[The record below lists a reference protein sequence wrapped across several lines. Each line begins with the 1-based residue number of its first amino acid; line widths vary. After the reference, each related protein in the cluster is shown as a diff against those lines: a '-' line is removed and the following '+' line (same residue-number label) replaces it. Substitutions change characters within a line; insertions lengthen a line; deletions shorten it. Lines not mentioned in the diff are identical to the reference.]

1 MAGAEYDIFSEEA
14 LVALADY
21 SKGIPREACKVGYQS
36 LLLGASRQ
44 EKIITLNTVAEASLL
59 AQGFPKS
66 ARPPIEL
73 EPEPDEGE
81 I

>member
-1 MAGAEYDIFSEEA
+1 
-14 LVALADY
+14 VALADF

-44 EKIITLNTVAEASLL
+44 EKIITPATVVEASLL
-59 AQGFPKS
+59 AQGSKT
-66 ARPPIEL
+66 A
-73 EPEPDEGE
+73 EPEVRLETEPNEEE